1 MIYMEIEIVYDISA
15 GKNAENKY
23 KGRNRYLEKIKGID
37 KALEITASK
46 MILLEKE
53 KAKKPKLEIK
63 KKEERN
69 KEWYEKFKWFFTSN
83 GFLVLAGRDAKNNEY
98 LVKKHFSEHD
108 LYFHA
113 DISGAPHTLLLNPD
127 KKEIKDIDKEAA
139 ANFAAIHSS
148 AWSSG
153 TFSVDVYSV
162 SYGQVTKTAG
172 SGESLGTGAFV
183 IRGKRDYYKK
193 IDLKI
198 AVGYDSKKKVVIV
211 GPVYAISSTCK
222 DHFILIPGKIKKSD
236 ICKELKA
243 RFSKKGIVVS
253 VDDLMSNL
261 PPGDCEIK

>member
-1 MIYMEIEIVYDISA
+1 MKIEINYELSA

-37 KALEITASK
+37 KALDITKNKIS
-46 MILLEKE
+46 LLEKQ
-53 KAKKPKLEIK
+53 KANNPKLEIS
-63 KKEERN
+63 KKEKRN
-69 KEWYEKFKWFFTSN
+69 KEWYEKFKWFFSTN
-83 GFLVLAGRDAKNNEY
+83 GFLVLAGRDAKNNEQ
-98 LVKKHFSEHD
+98 LVKKYFSNND

-113 DISGAPHTLLLNPD
+113 DIHGAPHTLLLNPE
-127 KKEIKDIDKEAA
+127 KKEIPLQDKEEA

-153 TFSVDVYSV
+153 TFSLDVYSV
-162 SYGQVTKTAG
+162 GYGQVTKTAG

-198 AVGYDSKKKVVIV
+198 GVGFDNKRKVVIA
-211 GPVYAISSTCK
+211 GPVSAISFASK
-222 DHFILIPGKIKKSD
+222 DVYILVPGKTKKSD
-236 ICKELKA
+236 ICKELKEK
-243 RFSKKGIVVS
+243 FLQKGIVVS

-261 PPGDCEIK
+261 PPGNCEIK

>member
-1 MIYMEIEIVYDISA
+1 MEIEIIYDLSA

-37 KALEITASK
+37 KALEITKNKISN
-46 MILLEKE
+46 LEKE
-53 KAKKPKLEIK
+53 KTKKPVLEIR

-69 KEWYEKFKWFFTSN
+69 KEWFEKFKWFFTTN
-83 GFLVLAGRDAKNNEY
+83 GFLVLAGRDAKNNEQ
-98 LVKKHFSEHD
+98 LVKKHFSVND

-113 DISGAPHTLLLNPD
+113 DIHGAPHTLLLNPE
-127 KKEIKDIDKEAA
+127 KKEIQDIDKQEA
-139 ANFAAIHSS
+139 ANFSAIHSS

-162 SYGQVTKTAG
+162 GYGQVSKTAG

-193 IDLKI
+193 INLEI
-198 AVGYDSKKKVVIV
+198 GVGFDSKRKVVV
-211 GPVYAISSTCK
+211 AGPISAISTVCK
-222 DHFILIPGKIKKSD
+222 DHFPLVPGKTKKSD
-236 ICKELKA
+236 VCKELKE
-243 RFSKKGIVVS
+243 RFFKKNIAVS
-253 VDDLMSNL
+253 IDDLMSNL

>member
-1 MIYMEIEIVYDISA
+1 MEIEINYELSA

-37 KALEITASK
+37 KALEITKKK
-46 MILLEKE
+46 MTLLEKE
-53 KAKKPKLEIK
+53 KANKPKLEIS

-69 KEWYEKFKWFFTSN
+69 KEWFEKFKWFYSTN
-83 GFLVLAGRDAKNNEY
+83 GFLVLAGRDAKNNEQ
-98 LVKKHFSEHD
+98 LVKKHFAITD

-113 DISGAPHTLLLNPD
+113 DIHGAPHTLLLNPD
-127 KKEIKDIDKEAA
+127 KREIKEIDKEEA

-148 AWSSG
+148 AWGSG
-153 TFSVDVYSV
+153 TYTVDVYSV
-162 SYGQVTKTAG
+162 GYGQVTKTAG

-198 AVGYDSKKKVVIV
+198 GVGFDSKRKVVIA
-211 GPVYAISSTCK
+211 GPVSAISFVSK
-222 DHFILIPGKIKKSD
+222 DIFTLIPGKTKKSD
-236 ICKELKA
+236 ICKELKEK
-243 RFSKKGIVVS
+243 FSKKGIAVS

>member
-1 MIYMEIEIVYDISA
+1 MQIEIIYDVSA

-37 KALEITASK
+37 KALEITKKK
-46 MILLEKE
+46 MSLLEKE
-53 KAKKPKLEIK
+53 NKPKIEIK

-69 KEWYEKFKWFFTSN
+69 KDWFENFKWFFTTN
-83 GFLVLAGRDAKNNEY
+83 GFLVLAGRDAKNNEQ
-98 LVKKHFSEHD
+98 LVKKHFSIND

-113 DISGAPHTLLLNPD
+113 DIHGAPHTLLLNPD
-127 KKEIKDIDKEAA
+127 KKEIQERDKEEA

-162 SYGQVTKTAG
+162 GYGQVSKTAG

-198 AVGYDSKKKVVIV
+198 GVGFDSKRKVVIS
-211 GPVYAISSTCK
+211 GPVSAISFASK
-222 DHFILIPGKIKKSD
+222 DFFTLVPGKIKKSD
-236 ICKELKA
+236 ICKELKD
-243 RFSKKGIVVS
+243 RFLKKSINVS
-253 VDDLMSNL
+253 IDDLMSNL

>member
-1 MIYMEIEIVYDISA
+1 MQIEINYEISA

-37 KALEITASK
+37 KALEITKTKISK
-46 MILLEKE
+46 LEKE
-53 KAKKPKLEIK
+53 KANKPKLEIA
-63 KKEERN
+63 KKETRH
-69 KEWYEKFKWFFTSN
+69 KEWFEKFKWFFSTN
-83 GFLVLAGRDAKNNEY
+83 GFLVLAGRDAKNNEQ
-98 LVKKHFSEHD
+98 LVKKYFTNND

-113 DISGAPHTLLLNPD
+113 EIHGAPHILLLNPE
-127 KKEIKDIDKEAA
+127 KKEISEIDKEEA
-139 ANFAAIHSS
+139 ANFAAVHSS

-162 SYGQVTKTAG
+162 GYGQVTKSAG

-198 AVGYDSKKKVVIV
+198 AVGYDSKRKVVV
-211 GPVYAISSTCK
+211 AGPVSAITSISK
-222 DHFILIPGKIKKSD
+222 DVYILVPGKTKKSD
-236 ICKELKA
+236 VCKELKE
-243 RFSKKGIVVS
+243 RFLKKGISVS

-261 PPGDCEIK
+261 PPGNCEIK